1 MPKLRADL
9 ELEGGARVTGL
20 LAGVAGDEP
29 ATVGQLPEAIANEAD
44 LPPDD
49 IDIETLLDL
58 LDLVDPH
65 ELAQALVEFSASKP
79 ASVLVSGAYGTVAA
93 NTTTAVAFSFP
104 GARAGATAAVANPV
118 SALAAGLVVAW
129 VASLTNDQVSVA
141 IRNTTAAGISAGSVG
156 LVLTAWPGLVPT

>member
-9 ELEGGARVTGL
+9 ELEGGARITGL
-20 LAGVAGDEP
+20 PAGVAGDEP

-49 IDIETLLDL
+49 IDVEALLDL

-65 ELAQALVEFSASKP
+65 ELAQALMEKP
-79 ASVLVSGAYGTVAA
+79 SSVLVSGAYGTVAA

-104 GARAGATAAVANPV
+104 GARAGSTAAVANPV

-129 VASLTNDQVSVA
+129 VASLANDQVSVA
-141 IRNTTAAGISAGSVG
+141 LRNTTAAGISAGSVG